1 MKKLIIACQIVF
13 VLFFL
18 VKALS
23 HIDLLKQIPFP
34 ASLSWNSGDEAIAQT
49 PTKAPPPPAKDVTDD
64 DLQKERD
71 LLTMLQKKQKDLEAR
86 ENALKAEE
94 QKIAALKKEVME
106 KIDALKALET
116 QLTAKLDTEKAQ
128 EEKRFKDLS
137 KVYEATPPRRRR
149 HAGEIGCQNRSRV
162 TINRNATGG
171 TDLGLPCSSKAV
183 EITNEITKQPA
194 GPLNNPTGGNFFPIF
209 RHNRQFF
216 PDFSPADTSRT

>member
-49 PTKAPPPPAKDVTDD
+49 PAKAAPPPAKDVTDD

-128 EEKRFKDLS
+128 DEKRFKDLA
-137 KVYEATPPRRRR
+137 KVYEATPPQKAAAMLEKLDVRTA
-149 HAGEIGCQNRSRV
+149 AGI
-162 TINRNATGG
+162 TINMKRDRA
-171 TDLGLPCSSKAV
+171 GLIWGFLAPQKAV
-183 EITNEITKQPA
+183 EITNEITKSTRRA
-194 GPLNNPTGGNFFPIF
+194 
-209 RHNRQFF
+209 
-216 PDFSPADTSRT
+216 AE

>member
-18 VKALS
+18 VKASS
-23 HIDLLKQIPFP
+23 HFDLLTQIPLP

-49 PTKAPPPPAKDVTDD
+49 PAKAPLPPAKDVTDD

-116 QLTAKLDTEKAQ
+116 QLTSKLDSEKTQ
-128 EEKRFKDLS
+128 DEKRFKELA
-137 KVYEATPPRRRR
+137 KVYEATPPQKAAAMLEKLDVRTA
-149 HAGEIGCQNRSRV
+149 AGI
-162 TINRNATGG
+162 TINMKRDRA
-171 TDLGLPCSSKAV
+171 GLIWGFLAPQKAV
-183 EITNEITKQPA
+183 EITNEITKTTRRSA
-194 GPLNNPTGGNFFPIF
+194 E
-209 RHNRQFF
+209 
-216 PDFSPADTSRT
+216 

>member
-49 PTKAPPPPAKDVTDD
+49 PAKAAPPPAKDVTDD

-128 EEKRFKDLS
+128 DEKRFKDLA
-137 KVYEATPPRRRR
+137 KVYEATPPQKAAAMLEKLDVRTA
-149 HAGEIGCQNRSRV
+149 AGI
-162 TINRNATGG
+162 TINMKRDRA
-171 TDLGLPCSSKAV
+171 GLIWGFLAPQKAV
-183 EITNEITKQPA
+183 EITNEITKA
-194 GPLNNPTGGNFFPIF
+194 T
-209 RHNRQFF
+209 RR
-216 PDFSPADTSRT
+216 AAE